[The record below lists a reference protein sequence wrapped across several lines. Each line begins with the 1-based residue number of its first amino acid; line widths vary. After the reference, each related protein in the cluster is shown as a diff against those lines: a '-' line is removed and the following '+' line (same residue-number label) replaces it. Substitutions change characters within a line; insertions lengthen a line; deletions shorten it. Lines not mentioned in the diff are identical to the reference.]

1 MVCMLCHQTTEGLW
15 AISKVRPR
23 KARLLVVSLSV
34 FSSGCLP
41 PRVKILVCKAVTAE
55 SPLLK
60 C

>member
-1 MVCMLCHQTTEGLW
+1 MFCMLCHQTAEGLW

-23 KARLLVVSLSV
+23 KQRLLVVGLSL
-34 FSSGCLP
+34 FSSSCPP
-41 PRVKILVCKAVTAE
+41 PRVKILVCKPVTAE